1 MSAVILLTSSALA
14 LFYLQATCEATLR
27 REFDSS
33 RLCGLVNAYRLEF
46 SSVRSELQTIGISI
60 DYGTICEAL
69 KCDYLVVTYLLRNSG
84 RSSSPWRERLLMLYF
99 RAALLLLSTQ
109 TVLKFNGKWA
119 VFKLLDILNYLA
131 IELSNSGETHFSTT
145 TG

>member
-1 MSAVILLTSSALA
+1 MTEMRRGRTTSTRKAGEPRRNGITIAHIIGARPTHANRRACILLMGGRLVLSAVILLTSSALA

-60 DYGTICEAL
+60 D
-69 KCDYLVVTYLLRNSG
+69 
-84 RSSSPWRERLLMLYF
+84 
-99 RAALLLLSTQ
+99 
-109 TVLKFNGKWA
+109 
-119 VFKLLDILNYLA
+119 
-131 IELSNSGETHFSTT
+131 
-145 TG
+145 